1 MPPRPG
7 QDASPR
13 RRARWLSRRSAAAAL
28 TAALSLIVIV
38 AVTPA
43 AGAAS
48 SLASG
53 LARTVR
59 QVVSS
64 APTARSFAGTPAV
77 GALFTLTAGRLGQH
91 FCTAS
96 VVSSPHGDL
105 VVTAAHCV
113 SGNTSDM
120 VFVPGYDNGRAPYG
134 IWTVQRVY
142 ADQAW
147 QSAADPDDDAA
158 FLQVTQPGSVTPIQD
173 VTGAEELITGP
184 AGQQLVKVIGYPDG
198 GDSPVACQNRITEP
212 MARQLEFD
220 CGGFTDGT
228 SGGPFLAAV
237 NPATGRGTVIGII
250 GGYEQGGNSP
260 ELSYSSAFGENI
272 AKLYAEAVAGS

>member
-1 MPPRPG
+1 MPSRPD
-7 QDASPR
+7 QDAGPR
-13 RRARWLSRRSAAAAL
+13 RRARRLSRRSAAAAL

-48 SLASG
+48 NLASG
-53 LARTVR
+53 FARTVR
-59 QVVSS
+59 QLVSS
-64 APTARSFAGTPAV
+64 APTARAIAGTPAV
-77 GALFTLTAGRLGQH
+77 GALFTLTAGRLGPH

-105 VVTAAHCV
+105 VLTAAHCV

-134 IWTVQRVY
+134 LWTVQRVY

-158 FLQVTQPGSVTPIQD
+158 FLQVTQPGSVRPIQD
-173 VTGAEELITGP
+173 VTGAEKLITGP
-184 AGQQLVKVIGYPDG
+184 A
-198 GDSPVACQNRITEP
+198 A
-212 MARQLEFD
+212 
-220 CGGFTDGT
+220 
-228 SGGPFLAAV
+228 
-237 NPATGRGTVIGII
+237 
-250 GGYEQGGNSP
+250 
-260 ELSYSSAFGENI
+260 SSW
-272 AKLYAEAVAGS
+272 SR